1 MTHAVIFDVD
11 GTLLNSS
18 TVDEKIY
25 MEAVA
30 QVLGN
35 VKFRPDLIDY
45 NHVTDTGILLQVFED
60 NNILASDEVIARI
73 KEEFFALIENFVA
86 TKGPFR
92 EMPGAR
98 NLLKRLRNSVSHDV
112 AIATGGWQQ
121 SARFKLD
128 TAGFDLGGIP
138 LASSDDAID
147 RAGIMQV
154 ALDSIGENCR
164 SVTYFGD
171 ALWDQRAC
179 NELGWNFQPV
189 GPGLNGLS
197 SFEQEFMS

>member
-11 GTLLNSS
+11 GTLLDSS
-18 TVDEKIY
+18 TIDEKIY
-25 MEAVA
+25 MEAVVR
-30 QVLGN
+30 VLGN

-45 NHVTDTGILLQVFED
+45 HHVTDTGILLQVLED
-60 NNILASDEVIARI
+60 NNILSSDEVIDRI
-73 KEEFFALIENFVA
+73 KEVFFVLIGDFIA
-86 TKGPFR
+86 TRGPFR

-98 NLLKRLRNSVSHDV
+98 SLLKRLRNSVSHDV

-121 SARFKLD
+121 SARIKLD

-138 LASSDDAID
+138 LASSDDAIE
-147 RAGIMQV
+147 RAAIMQV
-154 ALDSIGENCR
+154 ALDSIGENCQ

-179 NELGWNFQPV
+179 EALGWNFQPV
-189 GPGLNGLS
+189 GPGLNGLL
-197 SFEQEFMS
+197 SFEQEFLS